1 MDFVRLT
8 VIYQH
13 NNLTAVLGGNTEAMH
28 RRLDRLNLFYTQ
40 AKAIAQRGV
49 KCMRVGVIPRVA
61 VQLDGVCAEYDA
73 PLAKLELSDH
83 WNAVLAL
90 DQRTCSCKAH
100 HDSRRGHVCRPAR
113 CLAHHWQCTFLL
125 VDIRV
130 AFRDKLYA
138 AKILEPLRLCPLP

>member
-28 RRLDRLNLFYTQ
+28 RRLDRLELLTVQ
-40 AKAIAQRGV
+40 VKTIAQRRV
-49 KCMRVGVIPRVA
+49 KCVRVGLMAWIA
-61 VQLDGVCAEYDA
+61 VQLDGICTENDA
-73 PLAKLELSDH
+73 PIAEFEFSNH
-83 WNAVLAL
+83 RHSVIAL

-113 CLAHHWQCTFLL
+113 CLAHHWQCTFLV
-125 VDIRV
+125 VDSRV